1 MNRKLQ
7 LLFISCNVA
16 GYLVLAAT
24 RIFRNFFSDF
34 FLGFC
39 EGFSIVC
46 ILIGCAYLIWCMV
59 KRKNPYLV
67 Q

>member
-7 LLFISCNVA
+7 QLFISCNIV
-16 GYLVLAAT
+16 GYITLTAT
-24 RIFRNFFSDF
+24 RIFRSSLSDF
-34 FLGFC
+34 SLGFC

-46 ILIGCAYLIWCMV
+46 ILIGLVYTIWCLA
-59 KRKNPYLV
+59 KRKNPYCV